1 MRRSPRRGG
10 RTLLIC
16 EETGR
21 FAQCLIL
28 EIRESRQSR
37 NDSVDAPEIG
47 GVDWEGSERGK
58 CRYSVCIVWGQSEKG
73 L

>member
-1 MRRSPRRGG
+1 M
-10 RTLLIC
+10 LLIC
-16 EETGR
+16 KETNR

-28 EIRESRQSR
+28 EMRENRHSR

-47 GVDWEGSERGK
+47 GEDWECRERGK
-58 CRYSVCIVWGQSEKG
+58 CRYNVCIVWGQSEKG